1 MIKMNIESFSFNE
14 SFSISEIISLT
25 IKSEEVF
32 EAIMK
37 KYHLISKLQ
46 EIININKFNNKIMK
60 IKVNLS
66 FYKFFTI
73 SSNIFK

>member
-66 FYKFFTI
+66 FHEFFTI